1 MTRRD
6 LIWRAAGAGG
16 YPAAFLLMRSMD
28 LLGADLA
35 EAAPAARFRLPPD
48 SGKGAKVAI
57 LGAGIA
63 GLVAAYEMRKAGFDC
78 TVLEARSR
86 PGGRNWT
93 IRRGTRVEFID
104 GAVQT
109 CEYEDGLYLNA
120 GPGRI
125 PSIHHTMLDY
135 CRELEVPV
143 EVEVNTS
150 RGALLQSDSAFAGR
164 PVEQREVIN
173 DTRGHVA
180 ELLAKAIRQG
190 ALDSEIT
197 PEDRERILDFL
208 RTYGDLRSDYV
219 YSGSSRAG
227 LKRMPGAGDLDE
239 ERREPLPI
247 HALLDAA
254 FWRGILQ
261 EETLD
266 MQATMFQP
274 VGGMDRIPYAFA
286 RRLGRTVK
294 YGCPVK
300 EIRKTAEGVRIVYS
314 EKGAMRSLEASY
326 CICTLPMTILKSIG
340 HDFSPRLV
348 AAMNQ
353 VVAAPGYKI
362 AWESRRFWE
371 QEEGIYGGISWLSSG
386 PISLET
392 SGLAN
397 VWYPSAGLLSPKGI
411 LIAGYGT
418 ETGAFARLATVEEKL
433 AASRAAV
440 EKLHPGRS
448 RELTKPVYA
457 AWSKIPFSLGSWY
470 SGPAY
475 YDGPY
480 QEFLKPDGLI
490 YFAGDW
496 CSHVNTW
503 QEGAALSAQRAA
515 QMIAERVRNR

>member
-1 MTRRD
+1 
-6 LIWRAAGAGG
+6 
-16 YPAAFLLMRSMD
+16 
-28 LLGADLA
+28 
-35 EAAPAARFRLPPD
+35 
-48 SGKGAKVAI
+48 
-57 LGAGIA
+57 
-63 GLVAAYEMRKAGFDC
+63 
-78 TVLEARSR
+78 
-86 PGGRNWT
+86 
-93 IRRGTRVEFID
+93 
-104 GAVQT
+104 
-109 CEYEDGLYLNA
+109 
-120 GPGRI
+120 
-125 PSIHHTMLDY
+125 
-135 CRELEVPV
+135 
-143 EVEVNTS
+143 
-150 RGALLQSDSAFAGR
+150 
-164 PVEQREVIN
+164 
-173 DTRGHVA
+173 
-180 ELLAKAIRQG
+180 LLAKAIRQG

-314 EKGAMRSLEASY
+314 EKGAMRSLEATY